1 MKHLKITLFSF
12 ILLFV
17 SAGIL
22 FSCSSE
28 SENIQEQSIDQK
40 TDSFLKK
47 FYSNDYQLGK
57 TKTSAKNL
65 NGYQQRTTQIEDYS
79 ITEVFVGNEDKARGY
94 LFENLQTNEIESFVD
109 VDRTNYKLTSVDL
122 NNYQV
127 EVQNAINQMPEY
139 LLTDE
144 FDLINII
151 RLPIPEPNPTNPQ
164 PVTYGWHYEW
174 GACGNGVRGLYKA
187 YYLFGIKLT
196 KLTRAEDENGNQIKE
211 PC

>member
-79 ITEVFVGNEDKARGY
+79 ITEVFVGNDEIARGY

-109 VDRTNYKLTSVDL
+109 VDRINFTLTSVDL
-122 NNYQV
+122 DNYQV
-127 EVQNAINQMPEY
+127 EIQNA
-139 LLTDE
+139 
-144 FDLINII
+144 
-151 RLPIPEPNPTNPQ
+151 NPAQ
-164 PVTYGWHYEW
+164 LDAFVDSI
-174 GACGNGVRGLYKA
+174 CS
-187 YYLFGIKLT
+187 KL
-196 KLTRAEDENGNQIKE
+196 KRR
-211 PC
+211 

>member
-65 NGYQQRTTQIEDYS
+65 NGYQ
-79 ITEVFVGNEDKARGY
+79 
-94 LFENLQTNEIESFVD
+94 
-109 VDRTNYKLTSVDL
+109 
-122 NNYQV
+122 
-127 EVQNAINQMPEY
+127 
-139 LLTDE
+139 
-144 FDLINII
+144 
-151 RLPIPEPNPTNPQ
+151 
-164 PVTYGWHYEW
+164 
-174 GACGNGVRGLYKA
+174 
-187 YYLFGIKLT
+187 
-196 KLTRAEDENGNQIKE
+196 
-211 PC
+211 